1 MTRGAQPTDIP
12 RYFLYGD
19 QLDDVELDFLH
30 VEPIHERSGANDWTI
45 RPHAHPDHIQIL
57 LVLSEGG
64 SIRIEDRSYEI
75 PTGSLVVVPAAMV
88 HAIAFRPGTDGIVVT
103 AATAYANAV
112 AQNDKRFLQA
122 LAEPAV
128 FPLANHGVNRAAL
141 VDTFEWL
148 LKEYIWSAPG
158 RRAAIMAQFLRVMVA
173 LLRLRSET
181 EAPAPART
189 DRDYEILSRYRELIE
204 NHFRNERGLDF
215 YAGAIGVSAQRL
227 NQACKNRAGRT
238 ASELLHERVVIEAKR
253 FLIYMEMTVAEVGYK
268 LGFEDPAYFS
278 RFFTQRVGCAP
289 GLYRKQH
296 QSTRV
301 GDLAAG

>member
-1 MTRGAQPTDIP
+1 MGKAAQTTDIP

-64 SIRIEDRSYEI
+64 SIRIEDRSYDI
-75 PTGSLVVVPAAMV
+75 PTDSLVVVPAAMV
-88 HAIAFRPGTDGIVVT
+88 HAISFRPDTDGIVVT
-103 AATAYANAV
+103 AAMAYANAV
-112 AQNDKRFLQA
+112 AQSDKRLLDVLSEA
-122 LAEPAV
+122 AV
-128 FPLANHGVNRAAL
+128 FPLANHGVNRLAV
-141 VDTFEWL
+141 VDSFNWL

-173 LLRLRSET
+173 LLRMRSET
-181 EAPAPART
+181 EAPTPART
-189 DRDYEILSRYRELIE
+189 DRDYEILIRFRELIE
-204 NHFRNERGLDF
+204 SHFRTERSLDF
-215 YAGAIGVSAQRL
+215 YAGAVGVSTQRL
-227 NQACKNRAGRT
+227 NLACKSRAGRT
-238 ASELLHERVVIEAKR
+238 SSELLHERLIIEAKR
-253 FLIYMEMTVAEVGYK
+253 FLIYMEMTVAEVGYS

-289 GLYRKQH
+289 GVYRKQH
-296 QSTRV
+296 QNAR
-301 GDLAAG
+301 G